1 MKKIDYEKK
10 SKILNSKEYND
21 FMKFIR
27 LANQYRI
34 QYKYNDREIK
44 VDEFQFKQIDEYF
57 EHQALTNLD
66 NLTEFYKIYHA
77 QLNRTLRLKNRI
89 AKILTN
95 GACLFLTLTFTNDT
109 LENTSPKTR
118 RIYVRNYLKSFNA
131 PYVGNIDFGKRNGR
145 EHYHAVI
152 GIDKVDYSKWTY
164 GAINGIKIRNETD
177 DLTRISKYIA
187 KLTNHAIKET
197 TKRSVIIYS
206 R

>member
-10 SKILNSKEYND
+10 AKLLSSKEYND
-21 FMKFIR
+21 FKKFNR
-27 LANQYRI
+27 MANQYRL

-44 VDEFQFKQIDEYF
+44 VDEFQFEQLEEYF
-57 EHQALTNLD
+57 SYQTEHNLET
-66 NLTEFYKIYHA
+66 LEEYYKLLHS
-77 QLNRTLRLKNRI
+77 QLERTLRLKKRI
-89 AKILTN
+89 TKILTT
-95 GACLFLTLTFTNDT
+95 GPCLFLTLTFNEYS
-109 LENTSPKTR
+109 LEHNSAVSR
-118 RIYVRNYLKSFNA
+118 RTAVRKYLKSFNA